1 MDKMEQEEIKRL
13 LHDVL
18 TEYKA
23 INDEVHATHHAFI
36 EMMIKKEERRIQR
49 WETIK
54 TQVGGWSIILIL
66 GFIGKTMWTFF
77 REVIR

>member
-1 MDKMEQEEIKRL
+1 MELDKEELKRL

-23 INDEVHATHHAFI
+23 INDEVHASHHAFI
-36 EMMIKKEERRIQR
+36 EMMIKKEERKVQR

-54 TQVGGWSIILIL
+54 TQVGGWGIILVL
-66 GFIGKTMWTFF
+66 AFIGKTMWFFF
-77 REVIR
+77 REMIK

>member
-1 MDKMEQEEIKRL
+1 MELDKEELKRL

-23 INDEVHATHHAFI
+23 INDEVHASHHAFI
-36 EMMIKKEERRIQR
+36 EMMIKKEERKAQR

-54 TQVGGWSIILIL
+54 TQVGGWGIILVL
-66 GFIGKTMWTFF
+66 AFIGKTMWFFF
-77 REVIR
+77 REMIK